1 MKTQSVEEHVLSLLN
16 DVFPDRSCEA
26 ITRDMDLARDL
37 GADSMTMV
45 SLIFSIDEKFHVGT
59 DQLGDL
65 IVSCHTVGDLIAAT
79 ERLQH
84 MRAQSAPIGSHMA
97 SGRART

>member
-1 MKTQSVEEHVLSLLN
+1 MKTQSVEDHIFSLLN
-16 DVFPDRSCEA
+16 DTFPERSCRTIE
-26 ITRDMDLARDL
+26 RDTDLTRDL

-45 SLIFSIDEKFHVGT
+45 SLIFSIDERFHVGT

-65 IVSCHTVGDLIAAT
+65 IVNCHTVGDLIAAT

-84 MRAQSAPIGSHMA
+84 DHERPPTAGRSVL
-97 SGRART
+97 GRART

>member
-1 MKTQSVEEHVLSLLN
+1 MKKESVEDQIFSLLN
-16 DVFPDRSCEA
+16 LTFPDRDCGT
-26 ITRDMDLARDL
+26 IRRDMDLMRDL

-59 DQLGDL
+59 DHLGDL

-79 ERLQH
+79 ERLQRQ
-84 MRAQSAPIGSHMA
+84 RAQAA
-97 SGRART
+97 SVDSRKVRART

>member
-1 MKTQSVEEHVLSLLN
+1 MKTQSVEDHILSLLN
-16 DVFPDRSCEA
+16 DTFPDRSCRT
-26 ITRDMDLARDL
+26 ITRNTDLTRDL

-45 SLIFSIDEKFHVGT
+45 SLMFSIDEKFHVGT

-65 IVSCHTVGDLIAAT
+65 IVNCHTVGDLVTAT

-84 MRAQSAPIGSHMA
+84 ERAHRAPIGTRA
-97 SGRART
+97 ALGRART